1 MRVIFQSAK
10 SDKVLSE
17 FKYDNL
23 AQLGHHFIHFVN
35 DNLQANLDAEFLNF
49 RVKVVREVAFGE
61 IAFDFSNPNNID
73 L

>member
-10 SDKVLSE
+10 SDKILSE
-17 FKYDNL
+17 CKYDNL

-49 RVKVVREVAFGE
+49 RVKVVREVTAGE
-61 IAFDFSNPNNID
+61 ISFEFSNPKNID

>member
-1 MRVIFQSAK
+1 MRVIFQSSK

-17 FKYDNL
+17 CKYDNL

-49 RVKVVREVAFGE
+49 RVKVVREVVPGE
-61 IAFDFSNPNNID
+61 LAFDFSNPKNID